1 MSGEFDRRFD
11 PSQAVRNGQL
21 GAKDRDKIRLSHPAP
36 WSVEETATCFVV
48 RNRNGQVLSRV
59 YFKYQHGRRL
69 VEFSRDEA
77 RHLASAVAKLP
88 ELVREQ

>member
-1 MSGEFDRRFD
+1 MIGKFDRRFD
-11 PSQAVRNGQL
+11 RSRAMRNAEL
-21 GAKDRDKIRLSHPAP
+21 GAKDRDRIRLSHPAP

-48 RNRNGQVLSRV
+48 RDRNRQVLSRV

-77 RHLASAVAKLP
+77 RHLASALAKLP